1 MIEFKESKLKL
12 KALPAAFITAVALM
26 AAGSPAH
33 AAPDDNQEPSTSARL
48 TEMKGQIQ
56 SINEELSGQ
65 RATLGA
71 LKTEIYAQR
80 EETDDYRRS
89 LLSEMKALRRQNQ
102 SLVDSIYDNRV
113 LASKNEMTEVKPLRN
128 YDLQTPDGKMYFGE
142 DEYVYVKEA
151 DATFDARI
159 DTGAAVSSIS
169 AQDITEFERNGKRW
183 YRFTVEANDH
193 KIQVEAP
200 YVRTS
205 TIRQVSKHTTTERI
219 VVALNVKVGD
229 YSTTSEFTLSDR
241 TRLQYPLLIGRT
253 LMQDIAV
260 VDVARDHIQ
269 GRNKDTFLIL
279 SREDYEKA
287 MKAGKDPNAAYK
299 QKQEAAAA
307 VGQIARPSGEYG
319 SNLGSNSEN
328 ALPAVRNKSVSDD
341 KDKAASGPVKATPK
355 SAAGQITEPVKDDK
369 AAKPAKNEKS
379 AKDEKAAKPA
389 QDDKSAKDEKAAK
402 PAKDEKAAKDEKS
415 TKPAKDEKADKPAK
429 DEKSAKDDKAATS
442 EKADKSKADN
452 KDGKDKAEKSEKT
465 DKSEKSA
472 TADSKDDKAES
483 DKEAK

>member
-328 ALPAVRNKSVSDD
+328 ALPAVRNKSVSDE

-355 SAAGQITEPVKDDK
+355 SAAGQITEPVKDEKADK
-369 AAKPAKNEKS
+369 DEKS
-379 AKDEKAAKPA
+379 TKPAKDEKADKPA
-389 QDDKSAKDEKAAK
+389 KDEKSTKPAKDEKADK

-415 TKPAKDEKADKPAK
+415 TKPAKDEKAAK
-429 DEKSAKDDKAATS
+429 DEKSGKDDKAATS

>member
-369 AAKPAKNEKS
+369 ADKA
-379 AKDEKAAKPA
+379 AKDEKAAKP
-389 QDDKSAKDEKAAK
+389 
-402 PAKDEKAAKDEKS
+402 AKDEKS

-442 EKADKSKADN
+442 EKADKSKADD
-452 KDGKDKAEKSEKT
+452 KDGKDSKDKAEKSEKT

>member
-355 SAAGQITEPVKDDK
+355 SAAGQITEPVKDEKADKAAKDEK

-389 QDDKSAKDEKAAK
+389 KDDKS
-402 PAKDEKAAKDEKS
+402 AKDEKAAKDEKS

-442 EKADKSKADN
+442 EKADKSKADD